1 MAIQS
6 FEKAFV
12 SDNEPFV
19 IFRSGGRRFHKTPR
33 QAVEIEG

>member
-19 IFRSGGRRFHKTPR
+19 IFRSGGRRYNPAAKTPR
-33 QAVEIEG
+33 LA